1 MVHDLCLLAVRGSIA
16 TVALLI
22 ALQASGLLH

>member
-1 MVHDLCLLAVRGSIA
+1 MVHDLCLLVVRGSIT
-16 TVALLI
+16 TVVLLI